1 MVRVSR
7 FAKYSIAGGLAVF
20 TLLWTAPVLWMAA
33 LSLRTSHEFYK
44 SPYGMPF
51 PAHWDKFRLA
61 WVEFGYQTYFRN
73 SLIVS
78 TTAVLLLIAVGSMAA
93 YFFARYK
100 FPLKEPLYLM
110 IFAAIMLPPQV
121 PILALFQMLVRYHLY
136 NTLTGLILVYA
147 ASGLPV
153 TLFLLRAFF
162 AQIPRE
168 IEESARIEGATDW
181 RMYWQVMFPIA
192 RPAVVAVV
200 IINLVEFWNEFLY
213 AVVLIN
219 QQAARTLPLGIM
231 FFMGDREQDVGM
243 IATGL
248 MITILPV
255 FVLYAVFSERITQSL
270 VGGALGSS

>member
-1 MVRVSR
+1 MIRTSRAARV
-7 FAKYSIAGGLAVF
+7 SIAGALSAF
-20 TLLWTAPVLWMAA
+20 TLLWTAPVLWMGV
-33 LSLRTSHEFYK
+33 LSLRTNEEFYRH
-44 SPYGMPF
+44 PYGLPV
-51 PAHWDKFRLA
+51 PAHWDKFRVA

-73 SLIVS
+73 SVIVS
-78 TTAVLLLIAVGSMAA
+78 VTAVLLLILVGSMAA
-93 YFFARYK
+93 FFFARYN
-100 FPLKEPLYLM
+100 FPFKEPLYLM

-121 PILALFQMLVRYHLY
+121 PLLALFQMLVRYGLY
-136 NTLTGLILVYA
+136 NTLTGLILVYT

-153 TLFLLRAFF
+153 TLYLLRAFF

-168 IEESARIEGATDW
+168 IEEAARIEGAGDW
-181 RMYWQVMFPIA
+181 RLYWQVMFPIA

-200 IINLVEFWNEFLY
+200 IINFVEFWNEFLY

-248 MITILPV
+248 VITILPV
-255 FVLYAVFSERITQSL
+255 LVLYAVSSERITQSL
-270 VGGALGSS
+270 TAGALGAA

>member
-1 MVRVSR
+1 
-7 FAKYSIAGGLAVF
+7 
-20 TLLWTAPVLWMAA
+20 
-33 LSLRTSHEFYK
+33 
-44 SPYGMPF
+44 
-51 PAHWDKFRLA
+51 
-61 WVEFGYQTYFRN
+61 
-73 SLIVS
+73 
-78 TTAVLLLIAVGSMAA
+78 MAA

-136 NTLTGLILVYA
+136 NTLSGLILVYA

-181 RMYWQVMFPIA
+181 RMYWQVMFPMA
-192 RPAVVAVV
+192 RPAIVAVV

-270 VGGALGSS
+270 VAGALGSS

>member
-1 MVRVSR
+1 MIPVSR
-7 FAKYSIAGGLAVF
+7 LARYAIAGCLAVF
-20 TLLWTAPVLWMAA
+20 TLLWTAPVLWMGV
-33 LSLRTSHEFYK
+33 LSLRASDEFYK
-44 SPYGMPF
+44 SPYGLPV
-51 PAHWDKFRLA
+51 PAHWDKFLIA

-78 TTAVLLLIAVGSMAA
+78 ITAVLLLIAVGSMAA

-100 FPLKEPLYLM
+100 FPFKEPLYMM
-110 IFAAIMLPPQV
+110 IFAAILLPPQV

-162 AQIPRE
+162 AQIPLE
-168 IEESARIEGATDW
+168 IEEAARIEGATDW
-181 RMYWQVMFPIA
+181 RMYWQVMF
-192 RPAVVAVV
+192 R
-200 IINLVEFWNEFLY
+200 NEFLY

-219 QQAARTLPLGIM
+219 QQASRTLPLGIM

-248 MITILPV
+248 VITILPV
-255 FVLYAVFSERITQSL
+255 FVLYAIFSERITQSL
-270 VGGALGSS
+270 VAGALGSS

>member
-1 MVRVSR
+1 MLLVSR
-7 FAKYSIAGGLAVF
+7 LTRSAIMVGLAAF
-20 TLLWTAPVLWMAA
+20 TLLWTAPVVWMGI
-33 LSLRTSHEFYK
+33 LSLRNSSEFYQG
-44 SPYGMPF
+44 PYSLPL
-51 PAHWDKFRLA
+51 PAHWDKFRIA

-73 SLIVS
+73 SVIVS
-78 TTAVLLLIAVGSMAA
+78 TGAVLLLIAVGSMAA

-100 FPLKEPLYLM
+100 FPFREPLYLM
-110 IFAAIMLPPQV
+110 IFASIMLPPQV
-121 PILALFQMLVRYHLY
+121 SILALFQMLVKYHLY

-168 IEESARIEGATDW
+168 IEEAARIEGANDW
-181 RMYWQVMFPIA
+181 RMYWQIMFPIA
-192 RPAVVAVV
+192 RPAVMAVV

-219 QQAARTLPLGIM
+219 QQASRTLPLGIM

-248 MITILPV
+248 VITILPV
-255 FVLYAVFSERITQSL
+255 LVLYAIFSERITQSL
-270 VGGALGSS
+270 VAGALGSS